1 MNLLSKA
8 NIVTNNII
16 QASDVSQLVD
26 AFTYVQPYDITIK
39 GNVAI
44 GSNVT
49 GSGMALYIVGN
60 TQFQGTASI
69 SASPARTSTFLYY
82 NTGSGV
88 ITYGDDSIY
97 LTTSSVSPGYVLFS
111 NASGSITGS
120 SNFTYDD
127 INNKITLSSGKI
139 LVNTATDN
147 GYDKLQVNG
156 TVAIGGNLYLGNGSF
171 YSNYTG
177 FSGVYANGGGYYGG
191 GGFVV
196 NNWLSGSQT
205 NVLVMGSYSAFIGGT
220 SNNALIT
227 TNGPAIFIN
236 PQNTN
241 RVVIGTTTDNGLDKL
256 QVSGSILQTSVT
268 SSLLKTNSA
277 GRLIPAI
284 GGVDYSTGS
293 ISSIPVTSSLFS
305 ASIYNTLNV
314 YTASFYQS
322 SYTKVGNIISVNIGG
337 AATMNSV
344 GSSYI
349 KVPLPF
355 TTSLSSQVAVGTG
368 VYAVGNT
375 YSQNVAVSVV
385 PGNFAEIDF
394 LTNQPT
400 GSYAFNAQ
408 FTYSL

>member
-1 MNLLSKA
+1 
-8 NIVTNNII
+8 
-16 QASDVSQLVD
+16 
-26 AFTYVQPYDITIK
+26 
-39 GNVAI
+39 
-44 GSNVT
+44 
-49 GSGMALYIVGN
+49 
-60 TQFQGTASI
+60 
-69 SASPARTSTFLYY
+69 
-82 NTGSGV
+82 
-88 ITYGDDSIY
+88 
-97 LTTSSVSPGYVLFS
+97 
-111 NASGSITGS
+111 
-120 SNFTYDD
+120 
-127 INNKITLSSGKI
+127 
-139 LVNTATDN
+139 
-147 GYDKLQVNG
+147 
-156 TVAIGGNLYLGNGSF
+156 
-171 YSNYTG
+171 
-177 FSGVYANGGGYYGG
+177 
-191 GGFVV
+191 
-196 NNWLSGSQT
+196 
-205 NVLVMGSYSAFIGGT
+205 MGSYSAFIGGT
-220 SNNALIT
+220 SNSALIT

-256 QVSGSILQTSVT
+256 QIKGSILQTSVT
-268 SSLLKTNSA
+268 SSLLKTDSS

-293 ISSIPVTSSLFS
+293 ISSISVTSSLFS

-322 SYTKVGNIISVNIGG
+322 SYTKVGSIISVNIGG

-375 YSQNVAVSVV
+375 YNQNVAVSVV